1 MIILSNFLIIL
12 GLLFWLWGTLP
23 IVNKQHSLLYKLHTL
38 TVSDS
43 VGSLILLFGLL
54 CRVPDYW
61 PLLVVT
67 AISLSI
73 WNTIFSYII
82 ANIAEKKL

>member
-12 GLLFWLWGTLP
+12 GLLFWVWGTLP

-38 TVSDS
+38 TVSVR

-54 CRVPDYW
+54 FRVPDYW
-61 PLLVVT
+61 PLLVIT

-82 ANIAEKKL
+82 ANIAEKKP

>member
-54 CRVPDYW
+54 FRVPDYW

-82 ANIAEKKL
+82 ANVAEKKL

>member
-1 MIILSNFLIIL
+1 MIILSNLLIIL

-23 IVNKQHSLLYKLHTL
+23 IINKQHSLLYKLHTL

-43 VGSLILLFGLL
+43 VGSLVLLFGLL
-54 CRVPDYW
+54 LRVPKFW
-61 PLLVVT
+61 PLLLIT
-67 AISLSI
+67 SISLSI

-82 ANIAEKKL
+82 ANIAEKKV